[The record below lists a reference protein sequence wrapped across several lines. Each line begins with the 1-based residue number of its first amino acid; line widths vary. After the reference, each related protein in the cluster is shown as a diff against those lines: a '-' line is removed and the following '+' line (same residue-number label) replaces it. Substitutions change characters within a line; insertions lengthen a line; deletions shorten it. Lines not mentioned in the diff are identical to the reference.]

1 MEFNELDAAEE
12 KIKELK
18 HITMEKMQ
26 TNAYRKTWTTLQC
39 PVEWCDAIYHTFNSN
54 PEEVG
59 RRKKNVLKNNGQ
71 KCPNPILTISP
82 QVQ

>member
-1 MEFNELDAAEE
+1 MEFNELDPAEE

-18 HITMEKMQ
+18 DITMEMMQ

-39 PVEWCDAIYHTFNSN
+39 PVECSDAIYHTFNSS

-59 RRKKNVLKNNGQ
+59 RGKKNVLKNNGQ
-71 KCPNPILTISP
+71 KRPNPILTLSP